1 MGGCT
6 TQTTLID
13 VVHGDMCI
21 CALLTPLTFTQG
33 WIHERCGRYR
43 IQFRSNSVCRL
54 SLRRAPAVDLS
65 SLRPGQWGQHDNWV
79 QLALQRPRCLLQ
91 YSQEMTKKRLHA
103 EQFSGQPRAPLVD
116 PASRRFQLGL
126 GTARKRPW
134 GPRRRPAGPRAR
146 CRGAHETG
154 SPELWGS
161 IATP

>member
-91 YSQEMTKKRLHA
+91 YSQEMTKKRLHGTL
-103 EQFSGQPRAPLVD
+103 FRRQPQTPLAG
-116 PASRRFQLGL
+116 PAVQGLQLGL
-126 GTARKRPW
+126 GPARGRLW
-134 GPRRRPAGPRAR
+134 GPCRRPARAQDSLPWSTR
-146 CRGAHETG
+146 DGFT
-154 SPELWGS
+154 
-161 IATP
+161 